1 MPSLVLLLLTAD
13 YLSTH
18 EHVMAKLASR
28 LTAII
33 KQMEE
38 ADAQLQK
45 LVNDHCESMNEGLE
59 QLQKFEEP
67 TSTDTMSHH
76 LSEVLKEVIPC
87 YLERDDLEGLAE
99 DLAIYVSKLLNTET
113 PCKDMHSE
121 LSSDLL
127 FLLEVDD

>member
-18 EHVMAKLASR
+18 EHV
-28 LTAII
+28 
-33 KQMEE
+33 
-38 ADAQLQK
+38 
-45 LVNDHCESMNEGLE
+45 
-59 QLQKFEEP
+59 
-67 TSTDTMSHH
+67 TDTMSHH
-76 LSEVLKEVIPC
+76 LSELLKEVIPY

-113 PCKDMHSE
+113 PCKDMHAE

-127 FLLEVDD
+127 FLKEIDD